1 MTKKEIKELIKTEI
15 EAQIK
20 VLLQNELEKIKK
32 ELKQQVKSK
41 DSILKIKKVLI
52 DTTKLPENPFKIIAK
67 NNNNYVFLLKNS
79 SQACQK

>member
-20 VLLQNELEKIKK
+20 VLLKNEMEKIKK

-41 DSILKIKKVLI
+41 DSILKIKEVLI
-52 DTTKLPENPFKIIAK
+52 DTTKLPENPFEIIAK
-67 NNNNYVFLLKNS
+67 NNKLK
-79 SQACQK
+79 

>member
-20 VLLQNELEKIKK
+20 VLLQNEMGKIKK

-41 DSILKIKKVLI
+41 ESILKIKEVLI
-52 DTTKLPENPFKIIAK
+52 DTAKLPKNPFEIFA
-67 NNNNYVFLLKNS
+67 
-79 SQACQK
+79 

>member
-20 VLLQNELEKIKK
+20 VLLQNELGKIKK

-41 DSILKIKKVLI
+41 DSILKIKEVLI
-52 DTTKLPENPFKIIAK
+52 DTTKLPKNPFEILAK
-67 NNNNYVFLLKNS
+67 DTKLK
-79 SQACQK
+79 

>member
-20 VLLQNELEKIKK
+20 VLVQKEMREIKK

-41 DSILKIKKVLI
+41 DSTLKIKEVLI
-52 DTTKLPENPFKIIAK
+52 DTTKLPKNPFEILAK
-67 NNNNYVFLLKNS
+67 DTKLK
-79 SQACQK
+79 

>member
-20 VLLQNELEKIKK
+20 VLLKNEMEKIKK

-41 DSILKIKKVLI
+41 DSILKIKETLI
-52 DTTKLPENPFKIIAK
+52 DTTKLPKNPYEIIAK
-67 NNNNYVFLLKNS
+67 NNNN
-79 SQACQK
+79 